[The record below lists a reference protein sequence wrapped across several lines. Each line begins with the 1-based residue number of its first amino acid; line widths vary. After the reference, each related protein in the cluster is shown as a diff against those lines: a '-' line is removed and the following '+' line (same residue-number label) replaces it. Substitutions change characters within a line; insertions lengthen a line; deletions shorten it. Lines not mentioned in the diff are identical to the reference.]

1 MDGGRRFK
9 TSDADIRTKVTVIAA
24 NAGRYPVSAQCGIL
38 SVPRATYY
46 WVLGHPEGERPRD
59 PITDDVV
66 RAHEEG
72 FREYGAPKIKMMLE
86 KRGIVASRRRISRI
100 MMENGPV
107 SAYSRKKHRPSGS
120 KSNEAP
126 LPNLLDRRFD
136 GHAPRTHAVGDLTY
150 VRTGR
155 KWSYVCLLVNP
166 PRNREIVGHS
176 VGDRRDPGLVKAAFA
191 TVGFPC
197 PTSRSSTRHPWKQVR
212 QRLDRR
218 DARGLRHREVP
229 VGEGLPV
236 RQRRDR
242 VCRQQPE
249 EGARP
254 PRVVSRHRASV
265 AEGQR
270 VGVVLQQ
277 HEDPLDLGLHEPGRV
292 QGSRAVPL
300 RLV

>member
-1 MDGGRRFK
+1 M
-9 TSDADIRTKVTVIAA
+9 IAA
-24 NAGRYPVSAQCGIL
+24 NAGRYPVSAQCRIL
-38 SVPRATYY
+38 GVPRATYY
-46 WVLGHPEGERPRD
+46 WMLGHPEGERPRD

-100 MMENGPV
+100 MRENGLV
-107 SAYSRKKHRPSGS
+107 SAYSRKKRRPSGS
-120 KSNEAP
+120 KPSEAP

-136 GHAPRTHAVGDLTY
+136 GHAPRTHVAGDLTY

-155 KWSYVCLLVNP
+155 KWSYVCLLVDP
-166 PRNREIVGHS
+166 CNREIVGHS
-176 VGDRRDPGLVKAAFA
+176 VGGRDSGLVKAAFA
-191 TVGFPC
+191 TVGFPV
-197 PTSRSSTRHPWKQVR
+197 RHPGLPHGPRKRVR

-229 VGEGLPV
+229 AGEGLPV

-242 VCRQQPE
+242 VRQQQPE

-254 PRVVSRHRASV
+254 PRVVSRHRASA

-277 HEDPLDLGLHEPGRV
+277 REDPLDLGLHEPGRV
-292 QGSRAVPL
+292 QGGRAVPL
-300 RLV
+300 KTV

>member
-1 MDGGRRFK
+1 M
-9 TSDADIRTKVTVIAA
+9 TVIAA

-72 FREYGAPKIKMMLE
+72 FREYGALKIKMMLE

-100 MMENGPV
+100 MMENGLV

-120 KSNEAP
+120 KSNKAL
-126 LPNLLDRRFD
+126 LPTLLDRRFD

-166 PRNREIVGHS
+166 P
-176 VGDRRDPGLVKAAFA
+176 PA
-191 TVGFPC
+191 TA
-197 PTSRSSTRHPWKQVR
+197 RSSGTRS
-212 QRLDRR
+212 
-218 DARGLRHREVP
+218 AT
-229 VGEGLPV
+229 
-236 RQRRDR
+236 
-242 VCRQQPE
+242 
-249 EGARP
+249 GATP
-254 PRVVSRHRASV
+254 AW
-265 AEGQR
+265 
-270 VGVVLQQ
+270 
-277 HEDPLDLGLHEPGRV
+277 
-292 QGSRAVPL
+292 
-300 RLV
+300 

>member
-1 MDGGRRFK
+1 M
-9 TSDADIRTKVTVIAA
+9 TVIAA

-166 PRNREIVGHS
+166 P
-176 VGDRRDPGLVKAAFA
+176 A
-191 TVGFPC
+191 TA
-197 PTSRSSTRHPWKQVR
+197 RSSGTRS
-212 QRLDRR
+212 
-218 DARGLRHREVP
+218 AT
-229 VGEGLPV
+229 
-236 RQRRDR
+236 
-242 VCRQQPE
+242 
-249 EGARP
+249 GATP
-254 PRVVSRHRASV
+254 AW
-265 AEGQR
+265 
-270 VGVVLQQ
+270 
-277 HEDPLDLGLHEPGRV
+277 
-292 QGSRAVPL
+292 
-300 RLV
+300 

>member
-166 PRNREIVGHS
+166 PPQPR
-176 VGDRRDPGLVKAAFA
+176 DRRALGRRPARPRPGEGGV
-191 TVGFPC
+191 
-197 PTSRSSTRHPWKQVR
+197 
-212 QRLDRR
+212 
-218 DARGLRHREVP
+218 RHRGVP
-229 VGEGLPV
+229 LSDIQVF
-236 RQRRDR
+236 
-242 VCRQQPE
+242 
-249 EGARP
+249 
-254 PRVVSRHRASV
+254 HTASV
-265 AEGQR
+265 EASSPTPR
-270 VGVVLQQ
+270 
-277 HEDPLDLGLHEPGRV
+277 
-292 QGSRAVPL
+292 
-300 RLV
+300 